1 VVKDKIIGFL
11 KEYTVLVVVIVVGTL
26 FSIGNPNFIK
36 IGNIITILR
45 QVSILGIIGI
55 GCMFVVITGGIN
67 LAVSSIVSMDTV
79 LIAILFKSFG
89 IHWAIGMFI
98 AFALST
104 LISFVMGLIIVKSKI
119 NPMIGTLAAQTIIAG
134 LAYIFCNGIPVF
146 GMPEES
152 KIFGQGFIGPI
163 PIPVVVFV
171 VIALIVAFVFYKTYF
186 GRYFFA
192 AGSNDEAARLSG
204 INTGMVR
211 VIAYTLSGALCGIA
225 GIIMYGRV
233 GSGQPQA
240 GMTYDM
246 NALIAIVIGGVSF
259 AGGEGKVG
267 KVCIGLILIGMLTNG
282 MTLNQVTEYV
292 QMVIRG
298 LIFLGAVLLDAY
310 QHMPRKKKITA
321 GAASSTGAEAA

>member
-1 VVKDKIIGFL
+1 MKDKVLGFF
-11 KEYTVLVVVIVVGTL
+11 KEYTILLVVIVVGAL
-26 FSIGNPNFIK
+26 FGIGNPSFLK
-36 IGNIITILR
+36 MGNIITILR

-55 GCMFVVITGGIN
+55 GCMFVVISGGIN
-67 LAVSSIVSMDTV
+67 LAVSAIVSMDTV
-79 LIAILFKSFG
+79 LIAILFKDFG
-89 IHWAIGMFI
+89 IHWGIGMII
-98 AFALST
+98 AFLLST
-104 LISFVMGLIIVKSKI
+104 LISMAMGMIIVKSNI
-119 NPMIGTLAAQTIIAG
+119 NPMIGTLAAQTIING
-134 LAYIFCNGIPVF
+134 LAYIICKGIPVF

-152 KIFGQGFIGPI
+152 KVFGQGFAGPI

-171 VIALIVAFVFYKTYF
+171 IIALLVSFLFYKTYF

-204 INTGMVR
+204 INTAMVR
-211 VIAYTLSGALCGIA
+211 VVAYTLSGALCGIA
-225 GIIMYGRV
+225 GIIMFGRV

-240 GMTYDM
+240 GLNYDM

-267 KVCIGLILIGMLTNG
+267 KVCIGLLLIGMLTNG
-282 MTLNQVTEYV
+282 MTLNAVSEYP

-310 QHMPRKKKITA
+310 QHRPRGKA
-321 GAASSTGAEAA
+321 R